1 MPAPTAN
8 SERGPQ
14 RGRGRSSRPTRARS
28 ELTPALAK
36 PYRRRRIF
44 ALLGSLLG
52 LIVLVV
58 GGVIGYAYWRY
69 GQFPK
74 VDIPGLNSRPSNG
87 AFDILIVGSDS
98 RAFAGNSGANAQA
111 YGSGSTI
118 TGQRSDV
125 TIVARVDPAT
135 QTVHLLSIPRDT
147 YVKIPGHVAYVS
159 GYNRINTAFNSG
171 PQLLVQ
177 TIQQNFHIPISDY
190 IDINIEGL
198 TNMVNAI
205 GGVYLDF
212 RYPVYDTYSHLGISK
227 TGCHLV
233 FGSQAVALVR
243 SRHLYYKM
251 HGTWY
256 YDGLSD
262 WSRIQRQ
269 DAFFRALLPR
279 LKGIVTSPTGMNSFL
294 GAAEKNITIDRSL
307 SVGEIISLAK
317 IFRHISGASLVAQ
330 TLPTA
335 GAVIHGESVVIPAPA
350 QDASVISAFLAIG
363 SANTT
368 SYALPSNETST
379 GVAMALLTA
388 ATVVAANTGVTVPTI
403 PGVPAPSTSQIVT
416 NTQAEP
422 WNPVPCHVAG

>member
-1 MPAPTAN
+1 M
-8 SERGPQ
+8 R
-14 RGRGRSSRPTRARS
+14 RRF
-28 ELTPALAK
+28 
-36 PYRRRRIF
+36 RRRRILVMF
-44 ALLGSLLG
+44 GSVLG
-52 LIVLVV
+52 LFVIVI
-58 GGVIGYAYWRY
+58 GGIFGYAYWRY

-74 VDIPGLNSRPSNG
+74 VDIPGLNSRPANNG

-98 RAFAGNSGANAQA
+98 RAFAGNSGKNAQN
-111 YGSGSTI
+111 YGSASAIG
-118 TGQRSDV
+118 GQRSDV
-125 TIVARVDPAT
+125 TIVARVDPAN

-147 YVKIPGHVAYVS
+147 YVKIPGNIPFVS
-159 GYNRINTAFNSG
+159 GYNRINSAFNNG
-171 PQLLVQ
+171 PQLLVK

-190 IDINIEGL
+190 IDINIQGL

-212 RYPVYDTYSHLGISK
+212 RYPVYDLYSHLGISK

-233 FGSQAVALVR
+233 FGAQAVALVR

-251 HGTWY
+251 GGVWH

-307 SVGEIISLAK
+307 SIGEILSLAK
-317 IFRHISGASLVAQ
+317 IFRHVSGASLVAQ

-335 GAVIHGESVVIPAPA
+335 GAVIHGQDVVIPAPTEDA
-350 QDASVISAFLAIG
+350 QVIAKFLAIG
-363 SANTT
+363 STAQAA
-368 SYALPSNETST
+368 SYHVPSAGSS
-379 GVAMALLTA
+379 GIADALLTA
-388 ATVVAANTGVTVPTI
+388 AFAASTNGVTINTI
-403 PGVPAPSTSQIVT
+403 PGVPAPPTSQIVT
-416 NTQAEP
+416 NTQREP
-422 WNPVPCHVAG
+422 WNPVPCNVNG

>member
-1 MPAPTAN
+1 M
-8 SERGPQ
+8 
-14 RGRGRSSRPTRARS
+14 
-28 ELTPALAK
+28 
-36 PYRRRRIF
+36 IF
-44 ALLGSLLG
+44 GSTLG
-52 LIVLVV
+52 LIVLAV
-58 GGVIGYAYWRY
+58 GGVFGYAYWRY

-74 VDIPGLNSRPSNG
+74 INIPGLDSRPANG

-98 RAFAGNSGANAQA
+98 RAFAGNTGANARA
-111 YGSGSTI
+111 YGSGSAI
-118 TGQRSDV
+118 AGQRSDV
-125 TIVARVDPAT
+125 TIIARVDPVN

-147 YVKIPGHVAYVS
+147 YVKIPGHVPYIS

-190 IDINIEGL
+190 VDINIEGL

-212 RYPVYDTYSHLGISK
+212 RYPVYDTYSHLGISR

-294 GAAEKNITIDRSL
+294 GAAEKNITIDQSL

-317 IFRHISGASLVAQ
+317 IFRHISGSSLVAQ

-335 GAVIHGESVVIPAPA
+335 GTVIKGQDVVIPAPK
-350 QDASVISAFLAIG
+350 QDAAVISAFLAIG
-363 SANTT
+363 TAHTASYSLPTAN
-368 SYALPSNETST
+368 PT
-379 GVAMALLTA
+379 GTASALLTS
-388 ATVVAANTGVTVPTI
+388 ATTIGANGGVTVTTI
-403 PGVPAPSTSQIVT
+403 PGIPAPSASQIVT
-416 NTQAEP
+416 NTQSEP
-422 WNPVPCHVAG
+422 WNPVPCHVNG

>member
-1 MPAPTAN
+1 MPETKAN
-8 SERGPQ
+8 SERG
-14 RGRGRSSRPTRARS
+14 RRHGLRRSTRPTRARTA
-28 ELTPALAK
+28 LTPALAK
-36 PYRRRRIF
+36 TFRRRRI
-44 ALLGSLLG
+44 LLFFGSIIG
-52 LIVLVV
+52 LFVLVV
-58 GGVIGYAYWRY
+58 GGVFGYAYWRY

-74 VDIPGLNSRPSNG
+74 VNIPGLNSRPTTG

-98 RAFAGNSGANAQA
+98 RAFAGNTGANSQA
-111 YGSGSTI
+111 YGSSLAIG
-118 TGQRSDV
+118 GQRSDV
-125 TIVARVDPAT
+125 TIIARVDPAN

-147 YVKIPGHVAYVS
+147 YVKIPGHFAYIS
-159 GYNRINTAFNSG
+159 GYNRINTAFNNG

-212 RYPVYDTYSHLGISK
+212 RYPVYDLESHLGISRV
-227 TGCHLV
+227 GCHLV

-243 SRHLYYKM
+243 SRHLYYKI
-251 HGTWY
+251 HGKWN

-294 GAAEKNITIDRSL
+294 GAAQKNITIDRSL
-307 SVGEIISLAK
+307 SVGEIISLAR
-317 IFRHISGASLVAQ
+317 IFRHISGSSLVAQ

-335 GAVIHGESVVIPAPA
+335 PAVIKGEDVVIPAPQ
-350 QDASVISAFLAIG
+350 QDANVIAAFLAIG
-363 SANTT
+363 STKTT
-368 SYALPSNETST
+368 SYPLPHLRSSD
-379 GVAMALLTA
+379 VATALLTA
-388 ATVVAANTGVTVPTI
+388 ATVVVANAGVTVTTI
-403 PGVPAPSTSQIVT
+403 PGIPAPSTSQIVT
-416 NTQAEP
+416 NTQPEP
-422 WNPVPCHVAG
+422 WNPVPCHVGG

>member
-1 MPAPTAN
+1 M
-8 SERGPQ
+8 
-14 RGRGRSSRPTRARS
+14 
-28 ELTPALAK
+28 L
-36 PYRRRRIF
+36 F
-44 ALLGSLLG
+44 GSILG
-52 LIVLVV
+52 LFVLIV
-58 GGVIGYAYWRY
+58 GGFFGYAYWRY

-74 VDIPGLNSRPSNG
+74 INIPGLDPRPANG

-111 YGSGSTI
+111 YGSGSAI
-118 TGQRSDV
+118 GGQRSDV
-125 TIVARVDPAT
+125 TIIARVDPAT

-147 YVKIPGHVAYVS
+147 YVKIPGHITYIS
-159 GYNRINTAFNSG
+159 GYNRINTAFNNG

-190 IDINIEGL
+190 VDINIEGL
-198 TNMVNAI
+198 INMVNAI

-212 RYPVYDTYSHLGISK
+212 RYPVYDTYSHLGISR

-251 HGTWY
+251 HHTWY

-279 LKGIVTSPTGMNSFL
+279 LKGIITSPTGMNAFL
-294 GAAEKNITIDRSL
+294 GAAEKNITIDRYL

-317 IFRHISGASLVAQ
+317 IFRHVSSSALVAQ

-335 GAVIHGESVVIPAPA
+335 ATVINGEDVVIPAPA
-350 QDASVISAFLAIG
+350 QDAAVISAFLAIG
-363 SANTT
+363 SVKTT
-368 SYALPSNETST
+368 SYTLPNASRNG

-388 ATVVAANTGVTVPTI
+388 AVIAAANSGVTVTTI
-403 PGVPAPSTSQIVT
+403 PGVPAPSASQIVT
-416 NTQAEP
+416 NTQSEP
-422 WNPVPCHVAG
+422 WNPIPCHAGT

>member
-1 MPAPTAN
+1 MSDSTAK
-8 SERGPQ
+8 SKRGP
-14 RGRGRSSRPTRARS
+14 RHGRGRSSRPIRARS
-28 ELTPALAK
+28 ALTPALAK
-36 PYRRRRIF
+36 SYRRRR
-44 ALLGSLLG
+44 LLVLSGSILG
-52 LIVLVV
+52 LFVLGV
-58 GGVIGYAYWRY
+58 GGVFGYAYWRY

-74 VDIPGLNSRPSNG
+74 VNIPGLDSRPANG

-98 RAFAGNSGANAQA
+98 RAFAGNSGANTQA
-111 YGSGSTI
+111 YGSGAAI
-118 TGQRSDV
+118 GGQRSDV
-125 TIVARVDPAT
+125 TIIARVDPAT

-147 YVKIPGHVAYVS
+147 YVKIPGHIAYVS
-159 GYNRINTAFNSG
+159 GYNRINSAFNNG

-190 IDINIEGL
+190 VDINIEGL

-212 RYPVYDTYSHLGISK
+212 RYPVYDISSHLGISK

-251 HGTWY
+251 HGKWH

-294 GAAEKNITIDRSL
+294 GAAERNITIDRSL

-317 IFRHISGASLVAQ
+317 IFRHISGSALVAQ

-335 GAVIHGESVVIPAPA
+335 GAVIHGQDVVIPAPA
-350 QDASVISAFLAIG
+350 QDSAVISAFLSIG
-363 SANTT
+363 STNTT
-368 SYALPSNETST
+368 SYSLPRASNS
-379 GVAMALLTA
+379 GVAMALLTT
-388 ATVVAANTGVTVPTI
+388 ATIAAANSGVTVPTI
-403 PGVPAPSTSQIVT
+403 PGVPAPSSSQIVT
-416 NTQAEP
+416 NTQSEP
-422 WNPVPCHVAG
+422 WNPVPCHVGG